1 MKKIIA
7 IDQGTSSSRAILFD
21 ETLQIL
27 RMDSEKIE
35 SQFPNSGWVEQ
46 NPSDIIKS
54 VVKTVKTVIDNDVV
68 ALGITNQRE
77 TVVIWDRKS
86 GMPIYN
92 AIVWQ
97 DRRTDNICKDLRL
110 RGYQGLVEERTGLL
124 LDPYFSASK
133 IGWLLDNV
141 KNARQEAEQ
150 GNLAFGTIDSF
161 VLWHLTEGR
170 LHATDITL
178 SLIHI

>member
-7 IDQGTSSSRAILFD
+7 IDQGTTSTRAILFD
-21 ETLQIL
+21 EALQIL
-27 RMDSEKIE
+27 RIDSEKLD

-46 NPSDIIKS
+46 NPLEIVTS
-54 VVKTVKTVIDNDVV
+54 VIKTVRTVIDDDVV

-86 GMPIYN
+86 GIPIYN

-97 DRRTDNICKDLRL
+97 DRRTNNICKELKL
-110 RGYQGLVEERTGLL
+110 RGYQSLVKEKTGLL
-124 LDPYFSASK
+124 LDPYFSATK

-141 KNARQEAEQ
+141 
-150 GNLAFGTIDSF
+150 
-161 VLWHLTEGR
+161 
-170 LHATDITL
+170 
-178 SLIHI
+178 